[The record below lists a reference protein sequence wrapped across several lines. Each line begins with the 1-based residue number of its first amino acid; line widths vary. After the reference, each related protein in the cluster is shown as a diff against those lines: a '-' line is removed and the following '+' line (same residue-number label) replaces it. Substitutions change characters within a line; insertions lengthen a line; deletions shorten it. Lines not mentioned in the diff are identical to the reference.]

1 MKKSTKKLISLVT
14 TAVVASGLFTSISGD
29 VTANADTGLESILDN
44 GYYATN
50 PNGGV
55 GKNKTITIDGSFS
68 DWSEDMLI
76 AQGVANDDPRAFR
89 GCHEGPVY
97 DSYALYAAWDNDN
110 LYLMW
115 QFVNVTDVVAPEQ
128 GYPISDNG
136 KPWNGNMPIMLAL
149 DTGSGDYTD
158 GTASD
163 GKSVWGLNTN
173 FTTNVDKVVCFS
185 SKPGVGE
192 PAIFSSVNG
201 KLDYGTC
208 LSFKDAGVQYK
219 YGDGFLGS
227 TLYGIN
233 NNGFKGYVPS
243 DLANPSADW
252 VNMLDKGHSTSQDTM
267 YEMSIPLDAL
277 GISKDYLENNGIG
290 VMQISTFGASGM
302 NSVPMDPTFLDNATK
317 AYSAD
322 DSTSGEKEDVDN
334 VTVPLARVGK
344 ESGGEVTNPKIS
356 SLTAN
361 KTSVKVNESVKFTT
375 AASGGTGSLSY
386 KYEIDGNTVRDFS
399 SASSYT
405 WTPTK
410 EGTYD
415 VKVTVKDSNGKQATK
430 NMSYVVEKEDEQVE
444 LTLDS
449 YKTSLA
455 SPQEIGKSI
464 VLSASATGNGTIN
477 YRFVAQKNGKTT
489 FAQAFSTKKTATWT
503 PTEAGT
509 YTLYFKAKDSTG
521 KTVSK
526 TMKYTIKEPQVTLA
540 IKSATTAVKSPQT
553 VGTAIKMSTVAEG
566 QGTLK
571 YRFVAQKNGKTT
583 FVKDYSTASSVTW
596 TPTEAGTYKLTFK
609 VKDSTGKSVY
619 KVVNYVVEESQEL
632 KINSI
637 KTNYA
642 SPQAAGKTIKITANA
657 SGAKNLQYRFWAY
670 DRFGNWTVIQDFSS
684 KNYVNWKAASEGNY
698 IIWVDVKDSNDNCE
712 SSFIS
717 YVIK

>member
-29 VTANADTGLESILDN
+29 VTANAATGLESILDN

-201 KLDYGTC
+201 KLDYDTC

-243 DLANPSADW
+243 DLANTSADW
-252 VNMLDKGHSTSQDTM
+252 VNMLDKGHNTSQDTM
-267 YEMSIPLDAL
+267 YEMAIPLDSL

-302 NSVPMDPTFLDNATK
+302 NSVPMDPTFLDNATG
-317 AYSAD
+317 AYSHD
-322 DSTSGEKEDVDN
+322 DSTSAEKEDVDN

-344 ESGGEVTNPKIS
+344 GDIVVSPKIS

-386 KYEIDGNTVRDFS
+386 KYEINGTTVSDFS
-399 SASSYT
+399 SNSSYT
-405 WTPTK
+405 WTPSK
-410 EGTYD
+410 AGTYD

-430 NMSYVVEKEDEQVE
+430 NMSYTVEKDEQVE

-449 YKTSLA
+449 YNTSLA
-455 SPQEIGKSI
+455 SPQETGKSI
-464 VLSASATGNGTIN
+464 GLTASATGNGTVQ
-477 YRFVAQKNGKTT
+477 YRFVVQKSGKSVFVRDYQT
-489 FAQAFSTKKTATWT
+489 SSKATWT
-503 PTEAGT
+503 PSEAGT
-509 YTLYFKAKDSTG
+509 YTIYFKAKDSTG
-521 KTVSK
+521 KVVSK
-526 TMKYTIKEPQVTLA
+526 TMKYTIKAPQTKLA
-540 IKSATTAVKSPQT
+540 IKSATTDVKSPQT
-553 VGTAIKMSTVAEG
+553 VGTAIKMSAVAEG

-571 YRFVAQKNGKTT
+571 YRFVVQKNGKTT
-583 FVKDYSTASSVTW
+583 FVKDYATASSVTW
-596 TPTEAGTYKLTFK
+596 TPNEAGTYKLYFK
-609 VKDSTGKSVY
+609 VKDSTGK
-619 KVVNYVVEESQEL
+619 VVSKSMTYVVEESQRL

-637 KTNYA
+637 TTNYA
-642 SPQAAGKTIKITANA
+642 SPQVAGKTIKVTANA
-657 SGAKNLQYRFWAY
+657 SGAQNLQYRFWAY

-684 KNYVNWKAASEGNY
+684 KNYVNWKAASQGNY